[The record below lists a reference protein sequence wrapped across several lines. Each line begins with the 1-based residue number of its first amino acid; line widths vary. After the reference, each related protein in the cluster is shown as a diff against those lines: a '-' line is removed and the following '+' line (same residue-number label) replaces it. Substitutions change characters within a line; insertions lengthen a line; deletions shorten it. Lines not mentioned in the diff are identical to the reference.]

1 MDEKTNGKSS
11 VVSANGPESADES
24 KLAALDNCPICQDEM
39 KDSETIQTLPCAHNF
54 HKDCIQKWIEM
65 RNLCPLCKCVADT
78 THPVRELDDDRQDL
92 TQNMIEALVHNAIN
106 PSGANFWMDLLQG
119 SGMEFLGL
127 PLGNIRNI
135 TIRSFVTDG
144 DFENPE
150 DILTDPE
157 DIFSPDPE
165 DIFSP
170 DPEDIF
176 SPDPEDIFSPDPE
189 DIFSPDPGGFILDEV
204 HPSFVHMLEEFRRP
218 RGPIRRIRENVRFNP
233 FPPSQVSLPSPQ
245 PHQSPHPLPSHCN
258 EQAQCANCYA
268 ISCKHVIKR
277 CSGCHQ
283 LRYCSRECQERN
295 WADHKDWCLAHR
307 VEARHN
313 SD

>member
-1 MDEKTNGKSS
+1 MDEKTKGKSS
-11 VVSANGPESADES
+11 VASES
-24 KLAALDNCPICQDEM
+24 KTTALDNCPICQDEM

-65 RNLCPLCKCVADT
+65 RNLCPLCQCVADT

-144 DFENPE
+144 DFE
-150 DILTDPE
+150 DPE
-157 DIFSPDPE
+157 DLV
-165 DIFSP
+165 
-170 DPEDIF
+170 
-176 SPDPEDIFSPDPE
+176 
-189 DIFSPDPGGFILDEV
+189 PGDFILDEV

-295 WADHKDWCLAHR
+295 WEDHKDWCLAHR